1 MSEPTSEPTR
11 EQPAVVPTL
20 STAPSASRWRWS
32 DIPSHV
38 GPARTST
45 VVMAVLFVAIFAL
58 YLNVRPPLSP
68 AVPTPAE
75 TESEQSVV
83 PTTEAP
89 APPTETTPTETTT
102 PETTTPE
109 EVTTPSAEPTP
120 TEEVPDTSA
129 PEEPP
134 APITTPPASPSTPT
148 SSPTTV
154 SPPG

>member
-1 MSEPTSEPTR
+1 MSEPTS

-134 APITTPPASPSTPT
+134 APITTPPSSPSTPT

>member
-75 TESEQSVV
+75 TESEQSIV

-89 APPTETTPTETTT
+89 APPTETTA
-102 PETTTPE
+102 PEITTPE
-109 EVTTPSAEPTP
+109 ESTTPSAEPTP
-120 TEEVPDTSA
+120 TGETPVP
-129 PEEPP
+129 
-134 APITTPPASPSTPT
+134 TPPAETTAPLPTSSSAPSTPTSSTPT

-154 SPPG
+154 GPPG